1 MNKNIGNI
9 IMIIIILV
17 SIVVGFLSFNIKSS
31 KNEPITTS
39 TTTTS
44 KLDEEISKE
53 KDANIII
60 NGEEKIIKVKT
71 YEAYDLFT
79 MEYDTS
85 FEMNKLS
92 NNTYILKNKEDEN
105 IYITIEP
112 VDYETI
118 QNNNQDENVLY
129 KYVEKKYLKITK
141 HLNELNDLGEM
152 NIKIQYMIDSIHV
165 N

>member
-53 KDANIII
+53 KDAKIII

-129 KYVEKKYLKITK
+129 KYGEKKYLKITK
-141 HLNELNDLGEM
+141 YLNELNDLGEM

>member
-53 KDANIII
+53 KDAKIII

-79 MEYDTS
+79 IEYDAS

-105 IYITIEP
+105 IYIIIEP

-129 KYVEKKYLKITK
+129 KYGEKKYLKITK
-141 HLNELNDLGEM
+141 YLNESNDLGEM
-152 NIKIQYMIDSIHV
+152 KIKIQYMIDSIHV

>member
-31 KNEPITTS
+31 KNESITTS

-129 KYVEKKYLKITK
+129 NMERK
-141 HLNELNDLGEM
+141 
-152 NIKIQYMIDSIHV
+152 SI
-165 N
+165 

>member
-53 KDANIII
+53 KDAKIII

-79 MEYDTS
+79 MEYDTF

-129 KYVEKKYLKITK
+129 KYGEKKYLKITK

>member
-31 KNEPITTS
+31 KNESITTS

-129 KYVEKKYLKITK
+129 KYGEKKYLKITK
-141 HLNELNDLGEM
+141 YLNELNDLGEM

>member
-17 SIVVGFLSFNIKSS
+17 SIIVGFLSFNIKSS
-31 KNEPITTS
+31 KNEPITTRI
-39 TTTTS
+39 TTIS

-53 KDANIII
+53 KDASIIV

-71 YEAYDLFT
+71 YESYDLFT
-79 MEYDTS
+79 MEYETS

-105 IYITIEP
+105 VYIIIET

-118 QNNNQDENVLY
+118 QNNHQEENVLY
-129 KYVEKKYLKITK
+129 KYGEKKYLKITK
-141 HLNELNDLGEM
+141 HLNELNELNET
-152 NIKIQYMIDSIHV
+152 NSKIQYMLDSIHV

>member
-53 KDANIII
+53 KDAKIII

>member
-31 KNEPITTS
+31 KNESITTS

-129 KYVEKKYLKITK
+129 KYGKKKYLKITK